1 MSRETLK
8 MFLSQNILLDMLV
21 DIVGD
26 GTWFQ
31 VSTTRILLYSTVYLF
46 MIISEVVFS
55 LWFDFLTEYPN
66 FNLKLV
72 VNTEKMVFENWE
84 SCPKML
90 QQNIFQNFLEKAFAT
105 KYFS

>member
-1 MSRETLK
+1 

-55 LWFDFLTEYPN
+55 L
-66 FNLKLV
+66 
-72 VNTEKMVFENWE
+72 
-84 SCPKML
+84 
-90 QQNIFQNFLEKAFAT
+90 
-105 KYFS
+105 

>member
-26 GTWFQ
+26 GIWFQ
-31 VSTTRILLYSTVYLF
+31 VSTTRTLLYPTVYLF
-46 MIISEVVFS
+46 IIISEVVFS

-90 QQNIFQNFLEKAFAT
+90 
-105 KYFS
+105 